1 MKILLLLEA
10 TLGGTG
16 RHILDLASGL
26 LEMDHEVHLVYS
38 LVRADQAFING
49 LAALE
54 KREPRLQ
61 CKEIGIRRELR
72 LSDVPA
78 YLELAK
84 YVREHQP
91 FDVLHAHSTKAGFLL
106 RLLISRH
113 GASAVYTPHGLM
125 TLNSDLRGFSRRAVC
140 VLESCLARVSDA
152 VIAVSGA
159 ERRCAIA
166 TGIPAHKLTVI
177 NNGLNAAHAPAI
189 QDREAIRTRL
199 GLTPGTIG
207 IASIGLLVANKEPG
221 RLLDAFAVLARRTSQ
236 PVCLL
241 VIGWGPL
248 ESELRNRA
256 AALGISD
263 SVRFLGQV
271 SGIEHLPAID
281 ILAHTSR
288 YEGFAYVFLEALS
301 AGIPIVT
308 TRVGGA
314 EELIEPGV
322 TGYICDPWNADTF
335 ASLLLRFIEDPQQRA
350 AAAPAARAKAEQSS
364 STVMVSATAALYEN
378 LRKHSTSSVR
388 ALGDRV
394 ITRNP
399 Q

>member
-16 RHILDLASGL
+16 RHILDLSSGL
-26 LEMDHEVHLVYS
+26 LELNHEVHLVYS
-38 LVRADQAFING
+38 LVRADQAFIHG
-49 LAALE
+49 LADLK
-54 KREPRLQ
+54 KREPHFQ
-61 CKEIGIRRELR
+61 IKEIAIRRELG
-72 LSDVPA
+72 LSDIPA

-84 YVREHQP
+84 YAREHQP

-106 RLLISRH
+106 RLLVSSH

-125 TLNSDLRGFSRRAVC
+125 TLNSDLQGFSRGAVC
-140 VLESCLARVSDA
+140 VLESCLARVTDA

-159 ERRCAIA
+159 ERRCAID

-177 NNGLNAAHAPAI
+177 HNGLSATHAPALD
-189 QDREAIRTRL
+189 QRETMRARL
-199 GLTPGTIG
+199 GLGPDTVC
-207 IASIGLLVANKEPG
+207 IACIGLLVANKEPG
-221 RLLDAFAVLARRTSQ
+221 RLLEAFAVLVRKTSQ

-248 ESELRNRA
+248 DSELRSKA
-256 AALGISD
+256 EALGISN

-288 YEGFAYVFLEALS
+288 YEGFGYVFLEALS

-322 TGYICDPWNADTF
+322 TGYICDPWNEDTF
-335 ASLLLRFIEDPQQRA
+335 ASYLQLFIEDPQRRD

-364 STVMVSATAALYEN
+364 ATVMVEATAALYDS
-378 LRKHSTSSVR
+378 LRKHATASVR
-388 ALGDRV
+388 APKDRV
-394 ITRNP
+394 ISRTP